1 MTEAATTETRPPRN
15 VWGGWTVR
23 RAMLAILAFQIGMAV
38 VLGGSDLI
46 GAVPR
51 LFTGANAPA
60 LDAPVAPGDQ
70 VRRFRPGDLPGRVFT
85 GDPDRQTPIPNPG
98 DMPTRLRFSV
108 EGDTALL
115 TGEIAAGDAERFAE
129 WLDADAP
136 FDTIRLHSPGGSVQ
150 DALAIGRAI
159 REAELGTAMED
170 GDICLSACPYI
181 LAGGVARAVADTAM
195 VGVHQHYFGENTALP
210 AFLAVEDIQRGQ
222 ADVMAHLDAMDVD
235 VRVMQHALS
244 TPPESIYVL
253 LPEELAEYGLV
264 FYDPELA
271 D

>member
-1 MTEAATTETRPPRN
+1 MTETGPRPPST
-15 VWGGWTVR
+15 VWQGWTVR

-46 GAVPR
+46 GALPR
-51 LFTGANAPA
+51 LLSGTRAPA

-85 GDPDRQTPIPNPG
+85 GDPDRQVNLPDPG

-108 EGDTALL
+108 EGDVALL
-115 TGEIAAGDAERFAE
+115 TGEVAVGDAERFTE
-129 WLDADAP
+129 W
-136 FDTIRLHSPGGSVQ
+136 FDPEAGLATIRLHSPGGSVL
-150 DALAIGRAI
+150 DALAIGRAL
-159 REAELGTAMED
+159 REAGLATEMDA

-181 LAGGVARAVADTAM
+181 LAGGVTRAVDDAAM

-210 AFLAVEDIQRGQ
+210 AFLAVSDIQAGQ
-222 ADVMAHLDAMDVD
+222 ADVMAYLDEMGVD

-253 LPEELAEYGLV
+253 LPEELEEYHIVHDGASDV
-264 FYDPELA
+264 PQ
-271 D
+271 